1 MICATVEASRARRVC
16 AGIAYIVS
24 LAFDPSPKGGSS
36 GDVRPVR
43 RRLARID
50 GRSQA
55 ARRVKTLIAGFRK
68 AIGAPASEP
77 FVAVKIAELA
87 ETQTIVEAM
96 RASAL
101 RGEHV
106 DFVAL
111 NRLQNTASRLR
122 KHLGLSGLDQ
132 PQTDDA
138 PGISEEMVGTIAAL
152 FKAPRRRRAR

>member
-1 MICATVEASRARRVC
+1 VIERGLAIVAS
-16 AGIAYIVS
+16 
-24 LAFDPSPKGGSS
+24 LDFNPSPLNGSS

-55 ARRVKTLIAGFRK
+55 ARRVKTLIAGYRK
-68 AIGAPASEP
+68 AIGAPADEP
-77 FVAVKIAELA
+77 FVAVKVAELA

-106 DFVAL
+106 DHKSL

-138 PGISEEMVGTIAAL
+138 STGLSEEMVGTIAAL
-152 FKAPRRRRAR
+152 FKAPRRRRSR